1 MTGSTICLH
10 GKVSSIKLRRSPSN
24 YSQLSSNLQ
33 NKIRLLDMLLIF
45 TAVLFL
51 MSMPTHEASRFFQR
65 EDQNMMNKNHLLESP
80 LKAGQIPP
88 SSISQKTFAGHNVS
102 PLRLQVPPS
111 APNPGT
117 YIPGPRTSQRPFMTH
132 NNVPLLG
139 LQQKSL
145 LPPPVHNWGT
155 AIP

>member
-1 MTGSTICLH
+1 
-10 GKVSSIKLRRSPSN
+10 
-24 YSQLSSNLQ
+24 
-33 NKIRLLDMLLIF
+33 MLLTF

-65 EDQNMMNKNHLLESP
+65 EDQNMMNKNHLL
-80 LKAGQIPP
+80 GQVPP
-88 SSISQKTFAGHNVS
+88 SSISQKTFAGHNFS

-117 YIPGPRTSQRPFMTH
+117 YIPGPRTSQRTFMTH

-139 LQQKSL
+139 LQQNSL
-145 LPPPVHNWGT
+145 LPPPLHNRGT